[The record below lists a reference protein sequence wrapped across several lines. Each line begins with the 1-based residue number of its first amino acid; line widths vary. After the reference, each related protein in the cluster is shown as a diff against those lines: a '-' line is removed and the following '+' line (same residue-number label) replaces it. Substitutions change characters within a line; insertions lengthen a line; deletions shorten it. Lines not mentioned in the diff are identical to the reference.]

1 MLLLEYRDVI
11 NKSKDVDDE
20 MLCIE
25 KILKFYRS
33 EFNRSDLY
41 TEYIYKLYE
50 IHFKSKN
57 FTEAAFTLL
66 EHANRIV
73 KQYLHWLIGNF
84 GFFTGFYQG
93 SGFSFHRQMILIVIT
108 KRLSWDQD
116 APLEPYLHEL
126 AEKYPKGPIQK
137 CDSERDLK
145 EELYQRPG

>member
-1 MLLLEYRDVI
+1 MNILMMLLLEYRDVI

-73 KQYLHWLIGNF
+73 WQNF
-84 GFFTGFYQG
+84 IVLRHSFY
-93 SGFSFHRQMILIVIT
+93 T
-108 KRLSWDQD
+108 
-116 APLEPYLHEL
+116 
-126 AEKYPKGPIQK
+126 
-137 CDSERDLK
+137 
-145 EELYQRPG
+145 RPD

>member
-66 EHANRIV
+66 EHANRTV
-73 KQYLHWLIGNF
+73 WQSND
-84 GFFTGFYQG
+84 FTGEWSSAVLGGKSYP
-93 SGFSFHRQMILIVIT
+93 I
-108 KRLSWDQD
+108 RLRDVYDSVRLPMK
-116 APLEPYLHEL
+116 AV
-126 AEKYPKGPIQK
+126 YPAYTL
-137 CDSERDLK
+137 S
-145 EELYQRPG
+145 LY